1 MKSILILLAGS
12 SVFATIA
19 FGQAQAVSTP
29 PKSDWAN
36 LRLLTAGSEIRVI
49 ATGQQTIRGTFW
61 SVSDDTLIVGQPS
74 GERTL
79 ARSMV
84 TSVSVKK
91 KSHRIR
97 HMLIG
102 LGVGAAGGLAAGAGL
117 DSAYPCRYMDLGC
130 VPAPGV
136 GTWPSAKEIVTPI
149 SAMLGMAVAAL
160 LPAGGWREIYRGR

>member
-12 SVFATIA
+12 SVFSTIA

-49 ATGQQTIRGTFW
+49 ATGQQTIRGTLW
-61 SVSDDTLIVGQPS
+61 SVNEDTLIVGQQ

-84 TSVSVKK
+84 RSVSVK

-102 LGVGAAGGLAAGAGL
+102 LGAGAAGGLGAGAGF
-117 DSAYPCRYMDLGC
+117 DSKYPCRYMDLGC
-130 VPAPGV
+130 VPEPNV
-136 GTWPSAKEIVTPI
+136 GKSPSAKEIVTPI
-149 SAMLGMAVAAL
+149 GAVLGLAVGAL
-160 LPAGGWREIYRGR
+160 LPAGGWREIYRSR